1 MKIWF
6 THKNLFFILFFL
18 GIHLSNAQVLY
29 NNGATIKVNTG
40 GIVMVKGSAE
50 NAAGTY
56 TNNGYTTIDQNI
68 TNGDT
73 LQGNGTYEILG
84 HWINNAYLI
93 TDLTNSSLVWL
104 NGTASQNIQ
113 GTQISLF
120 WNIELSNGLEKIQ
133 MINSGSKNSLN
144 LHNQILRAD
153 QYSFEVFNTQTNS
166 VLRDAGATYGFVQAN
181 LGGKLIRNS
190 ALSSTYLF
198 PVGSNVG
205 VLRYRPVELTP
216 TNTLA
221 NRYAVRMA
229 NVEAGTEG
237 LNRNLHDAEICLLE
251 PDFYHQ
257 IQRLTGSTSVLL
269 QAFYEPISDGSWL
282 GLSQWN
288 GAQWNHM
295 ASGVHNIG
303 SPFNSVQ
310 LANWNNFSTDPY
322 IFDITL
328 PIVST
333 NPDTTICNGA
343 SITLTASGAVSYTWT
358 NNLDAT
364 IFSGNPFAV
373 NPTQNTIYVVTG
385 TNGTCSSTDTVHVS
399 INNIAIASVDT
410 TWSDCGASNATA
422 TVNASGG
429 DSNYTYL
436 WGTTPAQTTITAT
449 GLGVGT
455 VQVTV
460 TDHNGSG
467 CTAIGS
473 ATIGESGAPT
483 VSVLSSASQV
493 CPDGSVTLTASGAD
507 SYTWSSTNGVFNPIS
522 ANTNPIVLE
531 QVTQLTQVTVTGTSS
546 GCTDVETIQI
556 DIYPAIST
564 DTPQYVCNGTNTQYQ
579 VSFEITGGDPTSY
592 GVLPV
597 GGNIASTAPYIYTSD
612 WIASGQ
618 AYSYQVFDIHQCDT
632 LVMAGTHDC
641 SCPVVAQMLNGND
654 TICSGGSAQIE
665 VQLSGGAFPYS
676 LTYSDGASNQT
687 ITGINASP
695 YYITVTPSANT
706 NYSLVSVLDG
716 TCSGAVSGLA
726 NVAINNIAVASIDT
740 TWSDCGASNATATVN
755 ASGGDSNYT
764 YLWGTTPA
772 QTTIT
777 ATGLG
782 VGTVQVT
789 VTDHN
794 GSGCTAIGSAT
805 IGESGAPTVS
815 VLSSASQV
823 CPDGSVTLTA
833 SGADSYTWSSTNGVF
848 NPISANTNP
857 IVLEQVTQLTQVTVT
872 GTSSGCTDVETIQID
887 IYPAISTDTP
897 QYVCNGTNTQYQV
910 SFEITGGD
918 PTSYGVLPVGGNIAS
933 TAPYI
938 YTSDWIASGQA
949 YSYQVFDIHQCDTL
963 VMAGT
968 HDCSCPVVA
977 QMLNGNDTIC
987 SGGSAQI
994 EVQLSGGAFP
1004 YSLTYS
1010 DGASNQTITGI
1021 NASPYYITV
1030 TPSANTNY
1038 SLVSVLD
1045 GTCSGAVS
1053 GHAEVWVNMLH
1064 IDNLNV
1070 LNEQCGL
1077 DNGSAQAIVSSG
1089 WGTYTYQWNT
1099 TPVQINATASNLS
1112 AGSYSVTVT
1121 DQNGSGCSVVGSV
1134 MVTDQTQIV
1143 VSIQSSGTSVC
1154 NGGSIQLSA
1163 IGAANYTWLPNDGS
1177 LDTQTGSSV
1186 FASPNQTTNYI
1197 VTGTLGTCSG
1207 QAQISISVGQTPV
1220 IAVGTLDASCG
1231 QNDGAAWVSIT
1242 GTPGGQ
1248 INWSNAQTNDTIENL
1263 AAGNYSV
1270 TVTYNGCQSQE
1281 SVHVNQHG
1289 GLNIQIT
1296 PSASTLCSSG
1306 QVSLLASGA
1315 TNYTWSSTPNI
1326 GIDYSN
1332 SNPLVVNINQTT
1344 VFHVVGE
1351 SLGCT
1356 GERSIEITVVKPPV
1370 VKVDPDSICRGDSVL
1385 LSIQANTGFRWLNLP
1400 NGYDP
1405 YQANHMLAPTQTTT
1419 YQVQVDNGVCPS
1431 AIYSAIVVVH
1441 PLPNVQIVASENPIW
1456 GGESTVLTA
1465 VGAESYQW
1473 LPIVSVEYPYAE
1485 SNLVQPIKNTK
1496 YTVVGTDINGC
1507 ISFDTLTVAVMHND
1521 NFYIPNVFSP
1531 NGDGEN
1537 DKLFVRG
1544 TGFNTMYFVVYDR
1557 WGEKVFETKDFS
1569 QGWDG
1574 TYRGQA
1580 LDPAVFAYF
1589 VKAVFWDGTEHSENG
1604 SVTLVK

>member
-385 TNGTCSSTDTVHVS
+385 TNGTCSSTDTVHVA

-531 QVTQLTQVTVTGTSS
+531 QVTQLTQVTVS
-546 GCTDVETIQI
+546 
-556 DIYPAIST
+556 
-564 DTPQYVCNGTNTQYQ
+564 
-579 VSFEITGGDPTSY
+579 
-592 GVLPV
+592 
-597 GGNIASTAPYIYTSD
+597 
-612 WIASGQ
+612 
-618 AYSYQVFDIHQCDT
+618 
-632 LVMAGTHDC
+632 
-641 SCPVVAQMLNGND
+641 
-654 TICSGGSAQIE
+654 
-665 VQLSGGAFPYS
+665 
-676 LTYSDGASNQT
+676 
-687 ITGINASP
+687 
-695 YYITVTPSANT
+695 
-706 NYSLVSVLDG
+706 
-716 TCSGAVSGLA
+716 
-726 NVAINNIAVASIDT
+726 
-740 TWSDCGASNATATVN
+740 
-755 ASGGDSNYT
+755 
-764 YLWGTTPA
+764 
-772 QTTIT
+772 
-777 ATGLG
+777 
-782 VGTVQVT
+782 
-789 VTDHN
+789 
-794 GSGCTAIGSAT
+794 
-805 IGESGAPTVS
+805 
-815 VLSSASQV
+815 
-823 CPDGSVTLTA
+823 
-833 SGADSYTWSSTNGVF
+833 
-848 NPISANTNP
+848 
-857 IVLEQVTQLTQVTVT
+857 

-1154 NGGSIQLSA
+1154 NGGSIQLAA

-1177 LDTQTGSSV
+1177 LDTQTSSSV

-1197 VTGTLGTCSG
+1197 VTGTLGTCSD

-1485 SNLVQPIKNTK
+1485 SNLVHPIKNTK